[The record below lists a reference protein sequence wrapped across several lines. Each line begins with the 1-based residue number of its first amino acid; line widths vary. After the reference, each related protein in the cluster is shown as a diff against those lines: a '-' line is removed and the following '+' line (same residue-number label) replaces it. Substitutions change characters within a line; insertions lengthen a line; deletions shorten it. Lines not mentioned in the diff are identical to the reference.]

1 MIFMSQ
7 HLKIVLIILMI
18 FFMGAC
24 QDSPERHLELGN
36 WYLQKDLVDEAIIEF
51 REVDRMFPADHS
63 KLTREE
69 YQILGTAHFKLALAY
84 TKKGWWEYALEEAK
98 NSFELQPSKDTH
110 ELVELIQEKLSLN
123 QDS

>member
-1 MIFMSQ
+1 MSHQ
-7 HLKIVLIILMI
+7 LKIVLIILII

-51 REVDRMFPADHS
+51 REVDRMFPIDHS

-84 TKKGWWEYALEEAK
+84 TKKGWWKYALEEAK

-110 ELVELIQEKLSLN
+110 ELVELIQEKLALN

>member
-1 MIFMSQ
+1 MLQ
-7 HLKIVLIILMI
+7 IVKLLII
-18 FFMGAC
+18 FFIGAC

-36 WYLQKDLVDEAIIEF
+36 WYLQKDLVDEAITEF
-51 REVDRMFPADHS
+51 REVDRMFTADHS

-69 YQILGTAHFKLALAY
+69 YQILGTAHFKLALEY
-84 TKKGWWEYALEEAK
+84 TKKGWWKYALEEAK

-110 ELVELIQEKLSLN
+110 ELVELIQEKLALN

>member
-1 MIFMSQ
+1 MRQ
-7 HLKIVLIILMI
+7 HPKPGLIILFL
-18 FFMGAC
+18 FFLCAC
-24 QDSPERHLELGN
+24 QDNPERHLELGN
-36 WYLQKDLVDEAIIEF
+36 WYLQKDLVDEAITEF

-69 YQILGTAHFKLALAY
+69 YQILGTAHFRLALAY

-110 ELVELIQEKLSLN
+110 ELVELIQEKLALN
-123 QDS
+123 QDL

>member
-1 MIFMSQ
+1 MSQ
-7 HLKIVLIILMI
+7 HLKIVLIISII

-51 REVDRMFPADHS
+51 REVDRMFPIDHS

-84 TKKGWWEYALEEAK
+84 TKKGWWKYALEEAK

-110 ELVELIQEKLSLN
+110 ELVELIQEKLALN

>member
-1 MIFMSQ
+1 MFKVDI
-7 HLKIVLIILMI
+7 HTHILPENLNKVTGK
-18 FFMGAC
+18 FS
-24 QDSPERHLELGN
+24 DSRFLTIGHIDDTSAMLT
-36 WYLQKDLVDEAIIEF
+36 KDGTEF
-51 REVDRMFPADHS
+51 REVDRMFPADYS

-110 ELVELIQEKLSLN
+110 ELVELIQEKLALN